1 MVTAIS
7 SRRPP
12 PFPLAGRR
20 HSTCAEA
27 QRRLQNSPYPAHRRL
42 RCDFRAGVLIV
53 RGQVSSYYL
62 RQMVWALV
70 GDLDGMD
77 RFIDRIEVLPVAAGV
92 GLLSR

>member
-12 PFPLAGRR
+12 PAPVVGRR
-20 HSTCAEA
+20 CSTGAEA
-27 QRRLQNSPYPAHRRL
+27 QRRLQNSPYPSHRRL
-42 RCDFRAGVLIV
+42 HCDFRAGVLIV

-77 RFIDRIEVLPVAAGV
+77 RFVDRIEVLPPA
-92 GLLSR
+92 